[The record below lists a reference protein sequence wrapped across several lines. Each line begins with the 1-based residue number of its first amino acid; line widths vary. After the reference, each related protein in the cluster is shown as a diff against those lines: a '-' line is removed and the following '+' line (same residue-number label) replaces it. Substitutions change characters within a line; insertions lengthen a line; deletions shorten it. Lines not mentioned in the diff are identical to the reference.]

1 MKVKNMVDRDE
12 YREVTCSLTGEDCSW
27 VDCSTCEEGM
37 EETRSER
44 LREHDRLIPKT
55 LSKKGD
61 VVYSMNEYK
70 TVALFS
76 SGRNI
81 KDIVEAFQFPD
92 SNEIPVRY
100 DMSRL
105 LIRWPEFVKIKYI
118 MSLGIP
124 LKLTEISNFLFA
136 YYEDE
141 FFVTAPRLT
150 DEEFKNSR

>member
-1 MKVKNMVDRDE
+1 MKVKNLVDKDE
-12 YREVTCSLTGEDCSW
+12 YREVTCSLTGGECSW
-27 VDCSTCEEGM
+27 GDCSTCEEGI
-37 EETRSER
+37 EETHSEI
-44 LREHDRLIPKT
+44 LREHNRLIPKT

-61 VVYSMNEYK
+61 VVYSMNEYN
-70 TVALFS
+70 TVAMFS
-76 SGRNI
+76 SGRKV
-81 KDIVEAFQFPD
+81 KDILAAFHLSD
-92 SNEIPVRY
+92 SNETPVRY

-150 DEEFKNSR
+150 DEEFEESG